1 MTKEDVPV
9 MLDERRS
16 KQMSSTGGFVLPQDV
31 VALLVHVFVSRVAI
45 LLIPISSRPD
55 PVSWLAT

>member
-9 MLDERRS
+9 MLHERRS

-31 VALLVHVFVSRVAI
+31 VALLVFVSRVAI
-45 LLIPISSRPD
+45 LLIIPISSRPD
-55 PVSWLAT
+55 PVSWY

>member
-31 VALLVHVFVSRVAI
+31 LALLVFVSRVAI

-55 PVSWLAT
+55 PVSWY